1 MVYDAVVFVLNKP
14 RLVGWMNGAGFMN
27 EMIHSKIV
35 VCVSIKATDSTDSSC
50 FSYLVRGV

>member
-50 FSYLVRGV
+50 FSYLVKGV